1 MERSIGE
8 HAADSSRPCWKG
20 SNRGRISAL
29 EAVYE
34 GYRVKPLLGE
44 SEAAQGVPEVV
55 NLEGKAGFVIRNRC
69 WRGPMGKYRLKRH
82 N

>member
-1 MERSIGE
+1 M
-8 HAADSSRPCWKG
+8 
-20 SNRGRISAL
+20 